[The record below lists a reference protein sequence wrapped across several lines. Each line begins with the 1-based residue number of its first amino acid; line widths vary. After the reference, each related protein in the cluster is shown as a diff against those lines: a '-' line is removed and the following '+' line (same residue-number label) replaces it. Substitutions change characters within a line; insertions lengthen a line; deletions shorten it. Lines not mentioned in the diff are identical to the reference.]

1 MWRDACDKQRP
12 LHSKCEGTQQASS
25 TCCPFSRQR
34 LPLDSQTSSCSKQ
47 TVMHMRRTKDTH
59 STRSKW
65 VSVKVQMSCSI
76 YKGYAHSLWDK
87 TTNFSHVRNTMPMW
101 GLITLRATNLLKE
114 NRGKRGKGN
123 TFPTGLIYS
132 LGSLHACF
140 VAIAAWGWYHML
152 PTVLPTRKKIL
163 RTSLRVMW
171 KIRHTIPNCAQVCT
185 ELLIGYLNCREVA
198 I

>member
-1 MWRDACDKQRP
+1 MTSRDLYTANVRA
-12 LHSKCEGTQQASS
+12 LS
-25 TCCPFSRQR
+25 R
-34 LPLDSQTSSCSKQ
+34 LPLPAAPSADKGSLLIARPVHVANKPSC
-47 TVMHMRRTKDTH
+47 TWDAPKDTH

-76 YKGYAHSLWDK
+76 YKGSAHSLWDK
-87 TTNFSHVRNTMPMW
+87 TANFSHVRNTMPTW

-123 TFPTGLIYS
+123 IFPTGLIYS
-132 LGSLHACF
+132 MFSACMLCGHQ
-140 VAIAAWGWYHML
+140 AWGWYYML
-152 PTVLPTRKKIL
+152 PTVLPTRKKNL
-163 RTSLRVMW
+163 GTSLRVMW

-185 ELLIGYLNCREVA
+185 ELFIGHLNCREVA